1 MIVLDE
7 TAMIGFDERSKEV
20 EEHWLADMDAQGID
34 GQALLDA
41 AKAAVAAHSQT
52 N

>member
-1 MIVLDE
+1 MV
-7 TAMIGFDERSKEV
+7 GFDERSKEV